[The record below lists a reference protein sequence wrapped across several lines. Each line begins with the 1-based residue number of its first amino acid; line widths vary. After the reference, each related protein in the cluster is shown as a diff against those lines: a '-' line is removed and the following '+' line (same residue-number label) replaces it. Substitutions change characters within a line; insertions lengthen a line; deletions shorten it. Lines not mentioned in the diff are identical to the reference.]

1 MTLQERIT
9 KDMQAALKNKNRRE
23 LDTLRTL
30 IAEIKD
36 ERIKK
41 MRDLSDDDVLT
52 VLNRAVK
59 KRKEAIE
66 LYKQGNRPDL
76 VENEEAEVNI
86 ILKYLPQ
93 QLDEKEIVSVLDRIL
108 NQVGAETERD
118 IGKVMGPAMQELKG
132 KADGKVVKELVRKML
147 LSRS

>member
-1 MTLQERIT
+1 MNLQERIT
-9 KDMQAALKNKNRRE
+9 KDMQAALKNKNKAE
-23 LDTLRTL
+23 LDTLRTVVSEL
-30 IAEIKD
+30 KD

-41 MRDLSDDDVLT
+41 MKDLTEDDVLN

-59 KRKEAIE
+59 KRREAIQ

-76 VENEEAEVNI
+76 VENEQNQVQI
-86 ILKYLPQ
+86 IQKYLPE
-93 QLDEKEIVSVLDRIL
+93 QLSEEEMISVLERIL
-108 NQVGAETERD
+108 NQVGADSERD

-147 LSRS
+147 ISKA

>member
-9 KDMQAALKNKNRRE
+9 KDMQAALKSKKKTE

-30 IAEIKD
+30 IAELKD

-41 MRDLSDDDVLT
+41 MRDLTHDDVLT

-59 KRKEAIE
+59 KRKEAIQ

-76 VENEEAEVNI
+76 VEQEQNEIEIVQ
-86 ILKYLPQ
+86 KYLPE
-93 QLDEKEIVSVLDRIL
+93 QLSEEQIINVLERIL
-108 NQVGAETERD
+108 SRVGAETERD

-147 LSRS
+147 LSRA